1 MDVNFWILAAC
12 IGVSLIIL
20 IGVAIAARRA
30 TVRALVWWVGLAC
43 VPIGLLLG
51 GAVPYVIDAWNRLA
65 EWFQL
70 ATVSPIPP
78 GITAGLVVLGV
89 GIVLMLASR
98 LIPFRPR
105 KKLPPKSKTPPKS
118 TATRGR
124 PIYDSTSQSTS
135 SDTTTTP

>member
-1 MDVNFWILAAC
+1 MSLRRNRLA
-12 IGVSLIIL
+12 V
-20 IGVAIAARRA
+20 RRLLQ
-30 TVRALVWWVGLAC
+30 ALLETQRRHLLLGLLLAC
-43 VPIGLLLG
+43 TTTLAGVLLLG

-124 PIYDSTSQSTS
+124 PIYDSTSQSTP